1 MTYGDTPYDEM
12 LKQAWDE
19 FCDRLKGAGSLI
31 FRPDAPS
38 TALDRAVGFRYLSRQ
53 ISRGLDIA
61 LEYDDPLF
69 PNLRRNQYP
78 TRKYGGDN
86 PDALNMRARIDG
98 EHTYRVVGNRG
109 TVRYV
114 VFSIHRPSPNTP
126 WQEQE
131 VTRLLG
137 QELQTKWDGRFE
149 IILSPEEHPGNWLK
163 TTPDTH
169 QISIRQFH
177 GDWHLEQ
184 PMTLRIE
191 RVGAEGETPAPLM
204 PETVAEGLRNAAD
217 IADKNS
223 VYWVD
228 WMDYYREK
236 PNEFQTRG
244 TNFAAL
250 GGTPGGTAW
259 NTYWMVQPDEALLI
273 EVTPPRRFQ
282 FWNIEFNNFWME
294 TVDYR
299 YLFSG
304 LNSQLA
310 VLEED
315 GSLRV
320 AVAHTDPGLANLIE
334 TGGHCEGHIVVRWMQ
349 ADSSPRPDARLIKLA
364 DLPSVVPPN
373 TRRVTPEQRLEQRR
387 LRKIGV
393 DRRFRV

>member
-1 MTYGDTPYDEM
+1 MAYGDTPHDEM
-12 LKQAWDE
+12 LKTAWEE
-19 FCDRLKGAGSLI
+19 FCDRLKGAGDLI
-31 FRPDAPS
+31 FRADAPS

-53 ISRGLDIA
+53 ISRGLDVVM
-61 LEYDDPLF
+61 EYNDPLF
-69 PNLRRNQYP
+69 PNLRRNQAP

-137 QELQTKWDGRFE
+137 QELQTKWDGSFE
-149 IILSPEEHPGNWLK
+149 LILSPNEHSGNWLK
-163 TTPDTH
+163 TTPDTF

-177 GDWHLEQ
+177 GAWHLEQ

-191 RVGAEGETPAPLM
+191 RVGAEGEVPAPLT
-204 PETVAEGLRNAAD
+204 PETVAEQLRGAAD
-217 IADKNS
+217 LADRNS
-223 VYWVD
+223 VFWVD

-236 PNEFQTRG
+236 PNEFLT
-244 TNFAAL
+244 TITKEAL
-250 GGTPGGTAW
+250 GGTPGGTLW

-273 EVTPPRRFQ
+273 EFTPPRAH

-294 TVDYR
+294 SVDYR
-299 YLFSG
+299 YQFSG
-304 LNSQLA
+304 TNSHLA
-310 VLEED
+310 VAEED
-315 GSLRV
+315 GSFRV
-320 AVAHTDPGLANLIE
+320 VVAHTDPGLANLIE
-334 TGGHCEGHIVVRWMQ
+334 TGGHCEGHIGIRWIQ
-349 ADSSPRPDARLIKLA
+349 ADGSPKPDARLVKLA
-364 DLPSVVPPN
+364 DLPAAVPAN
-373 TRRVTPEQRLEQRR
+373 TRRVTPEERREQRR